1 MSQKSNYWFVSILQR
16 PETTHS
22 THGREMLHYSKCFE
36 YRMTRCITRVLY
48 VERFGFLLSFGSSVL
63 LRSILGDCVILSAM
77 ATEEIFDVIV
87 IGAGV
92 EGSATAYHLT
102 KLAKEKRIA
111 LVEQV
116 GS

>member
-1 MSQKSNYWFVSILQR
+1 
-16 PETTHS
+16 
-22 THGREMLHYSKCFE
+22 
-36 YRMTRCITRVLY
+36 
-48 VERFGFLLSFGSSVL
+48 
-63 LRSILGDCVILSAM
+63 M
-77 ATEEIFDVIV
+77 ATEGILDILV

-102 KLAKEKRIA
+102 KIAKEKRIA